1 MLLLLKNAFAP
12 NLHQATCKLLFILNI
27 LVRMERLELSHLA
40 APEPKSGAS
49 TNFAT
54 SAFCESADYTV
65 LRQNCKRFLAMNGR
79 NVAQLKAFVG
89 LQISPFA
96 LWQCAEFDAPDADA
110 F

>member
-1 MLLLLKNAFAP
+1 
-12 NLHQATCKLLFILNI
+12 
-27 LVRMERLELSHLA
+27 MERLELSHLA

-54 SAFCESADYTV
+54 SALRESADYTV
-65 LRQNCKRFLAMNGR
+65 LRQNCKRFLAMDGCGVTR
-79 NVAQLKAFVG
+79 LKAFVG

-96 LWQCAEFDAPDADA
+96 LRQCAQFDASAADA